1 MYFSISIEGFR
12 GDLLKKT
19 KKEFY
24 KYFLI
29 LAFVLLLVFIFRLFL
44 DFFILH
50 HTVTMERLV
59 DRLLDY
65 LLPSMVLFVF
75 GLYYKN
81 H

>member
-1 MYFSISIEGFR
+1 M
-12 GDLLKKT
+12 KKT

-29 LAFVLLLVFIFRLFL
+29 LAFVLLLIFIFRLFL
-44 DFFILH
+44 DIFILH

-65 LLPSMVLFVF
+65 LLPSIVLFVF

>member
-1 MYFSISIEGFR
+1 
-12 GDLLKKT
+12 LKKT

-29 LAFVLLLVFIFRLFL
+29 LAFVLLLIFIFRLFL
-44 DFFILH
+44 DLFILH

>member
-1 MYFSISIEGFR
+1 M
-12 GDLLKKT
+12 KKT

-29 LAFVLLLVFIFRLFL
+29 LAFVLLLIFIFRLFL
-44 DFFILH
+44 ALSIPH

-59 DRLLDY
+59 DRLLDC

>member
-1 MYFSISIEGFR
+1 M
-12 GDLLKKT
+12 KKT

-29 LAFVLLLVFIFRLFL
+29 LAFVLLLIFIFRLFL
-44 DFFILH
+44 DLFILH

>member
-1 MYFSISIEGFR
+1 M
-12 GDLLKKT
+12 KKT

-29 LAFVLLLVFIFRLFL
+29 LAFVLLLIFIFRLFL
-44 DFFILH
+44 DLFILH
-50 HTVTMERLV
+50 PTVTMERLV